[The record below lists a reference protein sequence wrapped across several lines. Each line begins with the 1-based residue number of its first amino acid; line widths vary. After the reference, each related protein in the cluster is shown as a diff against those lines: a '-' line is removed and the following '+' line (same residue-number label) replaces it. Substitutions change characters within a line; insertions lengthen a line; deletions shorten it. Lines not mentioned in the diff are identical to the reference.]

1 MRQVRESG
9 SAIAAILKLTSAAH
23 SLIRAVRH
31 LFTEVIGPL
40 LSREVGSFVMLED
53 RSKQKACGMARRFN
67 TGRSKHGNNG
77 FVGPEAQRS

>member
-40 LSREVGSFVMLED
+40 LSREVGSL
-53 RSKQKACGMARRFN
+53 
-67 TGRSKHGNNG
+67 
-77 FVGPEAQRS
+77 